1 MVLLGN
7 VLCLFP
13 TKISP
18 LFEYVLKMSK
28 ERPRSPARKSVAKAR
43 FICLCSYRTGYFD
56 QELGSCKNHTR
67 SRDETRPR
75 IERQRRPPS
84 YRLPNSRE
92 RVEKLVPISELI
104 ESQDHY
110 FIDQASELVGKIV
123 CHLHPWLR
131 REDANNDSTGSVQ
144 YSVLESETP
153 PAEADLQEQVAQIA
167 LEYRN
172 YFLEKNRRSQGTA
185 AYHDEVPKLLR
196 TMNSWSHGFATP
208 NETGLE
214 LRQAAY
220 AGWRDQDFAEV
231 CRRVEL
237 VLEET
242 RLSILLQ
249 EILLYGIEPQG
260 LPMAVSRAAY
270 GEFLFFLEDAAGK
283 RRLRA
288 EDPGHTQEDE
298 VALKNLYK
306 RISLVEAWCAEHAPV
321 HFSLALIATF
331 GFKEPWLKGL
341 ILKMIV
347 PIDLKKKSA

>member
-1 MVLLGN
+1 M
-7 VLCLFP
+7 
-13 TKISP
+13 
-18 LFEYVLKMSK
+18 
-28 ERPRSPARKSVAKAR
+28 
-43 FICLCSYRTGYFD
+43 
-56 QELGSCKNHTR
+56 
-67 SRDETRPR
+67 
-75 IERQRRPPS
+75 
-84 YRLPNSRE
+84 
-92 RVEKLVPISELI
+92 
-104 ESQDHY
+104 
-110 FIDQASELVGKIV
+110 GKIV

-321 HFSLALIATF
+321 HFKLGADSDLWLQGTLVKGTHLKNDRTNRF
-331 GFKEPWLKGL
+331 EKEVCLRYKTPNRTKDEPRLSYRWFRLEEVINGQDQYFLLHVRKRC
-341 ILKMIV
+341 K
-347 PIDLKKKSA
+347 AC